1 MAPQLRATAPKTLCL
16 CRRQNGGA
24 AARRPMVTFR
34 CSAAARSCYNITL
47 LPGDGIGP
55 EVVDVAKDV
64 LFVAGAK
71 EGKQSKLNSP
81 SSSALSSERTSRL
94 TKTRCFL
101 LSGRLRAPL
110 SGNADGRSGAGRGRG
125 AAPRRDARD
134 GAGLGRHPSRRDRR
148 VSGTVC

>member
-1 MAPQLRATAPKTLCL
+1 MAAQLQATAPKTLCL
-16 CRRQNGGA
+16 SRRQNAGA

-81 SSSALSSERTSRL
+81 SSSALSSECTTRMTTIHFFPLAPQASSCGSR
-94 TKTRCFL
+94 KC
-101 LSGRLRAPL
+101 
-110 SGNADGRSGAGRGRG
+110 
-125 AAPRRDARD
+125 
-134 GAGLGRHPSRRDRR
+134 
-148 VSGTVC
+148 